1 MKVRRFGRQRQDG
14 QWFLSVPRQGEDTE
28 ERDLRT
34 VLKCFQMLE
43 FPFPFRKTDTICSC
57 FSPSLCGGLMV
68 FVCMD
73 SLSRR
78 VSEFG

>member
-14 QWFLSVPRQGEDTE
+14 QWFLSVPGQGEDTE
-28 ERDLRT
+28 ERFKDSP
-34 VLKCFQMLE
+34 KM